1 MMSQIFMLFFLMLFR
16 FRVKLKVDDGT
27 AQAVFVVFDSD
38 MSVLVGT
45 ACHELVASA
54 KVLFHFVFTSM

>member
-1 MMSQIFMLFFLMLFR
+1 MLFR